1 MDLSPA
7 APSLIQGETDMETK
21 DLAADA
27 ALAVATGFGSAKI
40 MGKATTFLYEQQTDA
55 AKQQE
60 EEASYGVAYNV
71 AAKKTAALAGK
82 ELTDEQAGK
91 AGMAIHYALAMGWVP
106 LYMLARR
113 RLGMTPFGAGAASGL
128 SMALIVD
135 EIGNPLLGFTP
146 PPQKYPLVSHLRGF
160 AGHLVYGL
168 SMAALVEAGWKITR
182 RR

>member
-1 MDLSPA
+1 
-7 APSLIQGETDMETK
+7 METK

-27 ALAVATGFGSAKI
+27 ALVVAAGYGSAKI
-40 MGKATTFLYEQQTDA
+40 MGKATTFMYEQQTDA

-82 ELTDEQAGK
+82 DLTDEQAGK
-91 AGMAIHYALAMGWVP
+91 AGMAIHYALAVGWVP

-128 SMALIVD
+128 SMTLIVD

-168 SMAALVEAGWKITR
+168 SMAALVEAGWKITGR
-182 RR
+182 R